1 MIDRDDRNDTA
12 LTLPWMRAGTGHVFA
27 LVAKLSDAELAAP
40 SGLPEWSRAHLVAH
54 LARNAEA
61 LIRLVTWA
69 RTGVETPMY
78 PSREAR
84 AADIA
89 ASAGHP
95 PGRLRAELVDTADEL
110 DAALTALTPAQW
122 RAEVRS
128 ALGRPLPAAQVPWMR
143 IREVWLHA
151 VDLDA
156 GAEVA
161 DVPDGVLD
169 LLLDEVTATLS
180 ATDGC
185 PAVELVPTDRDRR
198 FQLGAEGGRAVET
211 APADTDR
218 RLLVGADG
226 GRAVET
232 APADND
238 GHLADGADAGL
249 APTDRGLR
257 GSDAA
262 AVPVVAAP
270 AAALVGWLTGRM
282 PPPPGAPELP
292 RWL

>member
-1 MIDRDDRNDTA
+1 VTDRNDTA
-12 LTLPWMRAGTGHVFA
+12 LTLPWMRAGSAHVLA
-27 LVAKLSDAELAAP
+27 LVAKLSDAELAEP
-40 SGLPEWSRAHLVAH
+40 SALPEWSRAHVVAH

-61 LIRLVTWA
+61 LMRLVTWA

-78 PSREAR
+78 PSRDAR

-95 PGRLRAELVDTADEL
+95 PEWLRAELVDTAAEL

-122 RAEVRS
+122 QAQVRS

-161 DVPDGVLD
+161 DAPDGVLD
-169 LLLDEVTATLS
+169 LLLGEVTATLS

-198 FQLGAEGGRAVET
+198 F
-211 APADTDR
+211 
-218 RLLVGADG
+218 LLGADG
-226 GRAVET
+226 GRAVGIAPADRDLPRGTDGGRAVTDSGLPGSGGAAPVVT
-232 APADND
+232 APA
-238 GHLADGADAGL
+238 A
-249 APTDRGLR
+249 T
-257 GSDAA
+257 
-262 AVPVVAAP
+262 
-270 AAALVGWLTGRM
+270 LVGWLTGRM

>member
-1 MIDRDDRNDTA
+1 MTDDRNNTA
-12 LTLPWMRAGTGHVFA
+12 RTLPWMRTGTDHVFA
-27 LVAKLSDAELAAP
+27 LVAKLSDAELAEP
-40 SGLPEWSRAHLVAH
+40 SALPGWSRAHVVAH

-95 PGRLRAELVDTADEL
+95 PEWLRAELVDTAAEL

-122 RAEVRS
+122 QAQVRS

-156 GAEVA
+156 GAAVA
-161 DVPDGVLD
+161 DLPDGVLD
-169 LLLDEVTATLS
+169 LLLDEVSATLS

-185 PAVELVPTDRDRR
+185 PAAT
-198 FQLGAEGGRAVET
+198 
-211 APADTDR
+211 
-218 RLLVGADG
+218 
-226 GRAVET
+226 
-232 APADND
+232 
-238 GHLADGADAGL
+238 L
-249 APTDRGLR
+249 APTDRERRWRL
-257 GSDAA
+257 GSDDGPA
-262 AVPVVAAP
+262 PVVAAP
-270 AAALVGWLTGRM
+270 TATLVGWLTGRAALS
-282 PPPPGAPELP
+282 GAPELP

>member
-1 MIDRDDRNDTA
+1 MTDRDDTA
-12 LTLPWMRAGTGHVFA
+12 LTLPWMRAGTAHVLA
-27 LVAKLSDAELAAP
+27 LVAKLSDAELAEP
-40 SGLPEWSRAHLVAH
+40 SALPEWSRAHVVAH

-89 ASAGHP
+89 ESAGRP
-95 PGRLRAELVDTADEL
+95 PDRLRAELTGTAAAL
-110 DAALTALTPAQW
+110 DAALSALTPAQW
-122 RAEVRS
+122 QARVRS

-156 GAEVA
+156 GAAVA
-161 DVPDGVLD
+161 DAPDGVLD

-180 ATDGC
+180 ATAGC
-185 PAVELVPTDRDRR
+185 PTAELVPTDRDRR
-198 FQLGAEGGRAVET
+198 FRLGDPAVERAPTDHGLPGSPAVDPPNGDGGGRE
-211 APADTDR
+211 
-218 RLLVGADG
+218 
-226 GRAVET
+226 
-232 APADND
+232 
-238 GHLADGADAGL
+238 ADGAA
-249 APTDRGLR
+249 
-257 GSDAA
+257 
-262 AVPVVAAP
+262 PVVTAP
-270 AAALVGWLTGRM
+270 AAALVGWLTGRL
-282 PPPPGAPELP
+282 PAPPGAPELP

>member
-1 MIDRDDRNDTA
+1 VTDRDDIDH
-12 LTLPWMRAGTGHVFA
+12 TLPWMRAGTEHVFA
-27 LVAKLSDAELAAP
+27 VVAKLSDAELAGP
-40 SGLPEWSRAHLVAH
+40 SALPEWSRAHVVAH

-89 ASAGHP
+89 ASAEHP
-95 PGRLRAELVDTADEL
+95 PERLRAELTATAAEL
-110 DAALTALTPAQW
+110 DAALAALTPEQW

-156 GAEVA
+156 GAGVA
-161 DVPDGVLD
+161 DLPDGVLD

-185 PAVELVPTDRDRR
+185 PTAELAPTDRDRR
-198 FQLGAEGGRAVET
+198 WRLGA
-211 APADTDR
+211 D
-218 RLLVGADG
+218 DG
-226 GRAVET
+226 
-232 APADND
+232 P
-238 GHLADGADAGL
+238 
-249 APTDRGLR
+249 
-257 GSDAA
+257 
-262 AVPVVAAP
+262 PVVAAP
-270 AAALVGWLTGRM
+270 AATLVGWLTGRATTL
-282 PPPPGAPELP
+282 PGAPALP
-292 RWL
+292 AWL